1 MQSFERSTFSLVMN
15 KVNADFKILRLE
27 LLPTLLIIIT
37 KVLPLVC
44 LPKVVQ
50 NLEDYALFP
59 NIFL

>member
-1 MQSFERSTFSLVMN
+1 MN

-27 LLPTLLIIIT
+27 MLPTLLLIIT
-37 KVLPLVC
+37 KMLPLVC

>member
-1 MQSFERSTFSLVMN
+1 MLT
-15 KVNADFKILRLE
+15 KILKFEMLA
-27 LLPTLLIIIT
+27 TLFIII
-37 KVLPLVC
+37 KILPLVC

>member
-1 MQSFERSTFSLVMN
+1 MN
-15 KVNADFKILRLE
+15 KINADFQTLRLE
-27 LLPTLLIIIT
+27 MLPTFIT
-37 KVLPLVC
+37 IKILPLVC

>member
-1 MQSFERSTFSLVMN
+1 MKSFESATFSLVMN
-15 KVNADFKILRLE
+15 KVNADFKALRLE
-27 LLPTLLIIIT
+27 MLPTLLLIIT
-37 KVLPLVC
+37 KILPLVC